1 MACNGSGIHGGN
13 APAPAPVGG
22 GRRRQFHMVQDMRG
36 VEPRQNA
43 VIDSLETHT
52 QRPSMAVGSGMGAR
66 DQSVRMAHRDRARM
80 RSMEDP
86 RYSLWRGN
94 PTVNAEMARA
104 SEIQQNLRGSGFLSN
119 LGIPILSDL
128 AGAIGLGK
136 GQRKASKMSKRQMAK
151 RQFELLNTPK
161 PEHLPEAE
169 ADNCAYHDKGCWH
182 VSGTPITDEE
192 LEEHALSGGSFFGD
206 LWNGVKSV
214 GNFVKP
220 FAEPIGNLVGTR
232 FGVPNAGTIAKGAL
246 DMLGSGKHRGH
257 EMEQHSLVS
266 RIPRPVGRG
275 AYGDSSSDSSSDSD
289 KEGGYARTA
298 TQRHIGMGRRKASSG
313 ADGRAKRNAIVRKVM
328 AEKGLKMIEASK
340 YVKEHGLY

>member
-1 MACNGSGIHGGN
+1 MACGGSGIHGGN
-13 APAPAPVGG
+13 APTPAPVGG
-22 GRRRQFHMVQDMRG
+22 ARRRQFHMVQDMRG
-36 VEPRQNA
+36 VEPRQSA
-43 VIDSLETHT
+43 VIDSLETQS
-52 QRPSMAVGSGMGAR
+52 QRPNMAVGSGMGAR

-104 SEIQQNLRGSGFLSN
+104 SEIQQNLKGSGFLSS

-136 GQRKASKMSKRQMAK
+136 GRKGKKMSM
-151 RQFELLNTPK
+151 RQFELLNTPP

-169 ADNCAYHDKGCWH
+169 NSGCAYHDKGCWH
-182 VSGTPITDEE
+182 VGGNPIGKDE

-257 EMEQHSLVS
+257 EMARHSLTT

-275 AYGDSSSDSSSDSD
+275 YDSDSSSD
-289 KEGGYARTA
+289 EEGYARTA
-298 TQRHIGMGRRKASSG
+298 ERRHKQSPTGG
-313 ADGRAKRNAIVRKVM
+313 AKGSDGRARRNAIVRKVM
-328 AEKGLKMIEASK
+328 AEKGLKMIQASK

>member
-1 MACNGSGIHGGN
+1 MACGGSGTHGGN
-13 APAPAPVGG
+13 ATAPAPVGG

-36 VEPRQNA
+36 VDPRQNA
-43 VIDSLETHT
+43 VIDSLETHS

-94 PTVNAEMARA
+94 PTVNAENNRA
-104 SEIQQNLRGSGFLSN
+104 SEIQQNLRGSGFLSS

-136 GQRKASKMSKRQMAK
+136 GKMRSGKDKKMTR

-182 VSGTPITDEE
+182 VSGNPITEEE

-257 EMEQHSLVS
+257 EMEQFSLVS

-275 AYGDSSSDSSSDSD
+275 AYGDSSSDSD
-289 KEGGYARTA
+289 EGYARTA
-298 TQRHIGMGRRKASSG
+298 ERRQKQSPTGGAKRSG